1 MAVTLR
7 SGPCSAH
14 TTRRQGLV
22 GSSGRGVPDDAVHAP
37 PSRSGREVPAGH
49 GTVRS
54 PAVPA
59 VRPRRQQPAGF
70 RPAERRARYM
80 DASLIVVVVVVTALA
95 FDFTNGFHDTANAMA
110 TSIATGAFRPR
121 TAVTVAACL
130 NLTGAF
136 LSVQVAKT
144 ISGGLVDETL
154 INPVVIFA
162 GLVGA
167 ILWNLV
173 TWFLGLPSS
182 SSHALFGGL
191 IGATWVA
198 GGANA
203 INFNAV
209 LNKIVLPAVL
219 SPVVAALIAVTA
231 TYLAF
236 RITARAEPG
245 VVSRG
250 FKAGQRVSASMV
262 ALAHGTNDAQKT
274 MGVITLTLITAG
286 TLAPGSPPPYWVVLA
301 AGSAIGLGTYV
312 GGWRI
317 IRTLGRRV
325 SDIHAVQ
332 GFSAETTSTAV
343 ILSSTHLG
351 LPLSTTQVCTGSILG
366 AGAGRRLA
374 SVHWGIAGRIGL
386 AWSFTLPAAAVV
398 GAAASSLAATGT
410 VGVIVVAV
418 TRPAL
423 AAGGYVAARRSPVTA
438 ANVNDVPRPPVA
450 DVVA

>member
-1 MAVTLR
+1 MDVT
-7 SGPCSAH
+7 
-14 TTRRQGLV
+14 
-22 GSSGRGVPDDAVHAP
+22 
-37 PSRSGREVPAGH
+37 
-49 GTVRS
+49 
-54 PAVPA
+54 
-59 VRPRRQQPAGF
+59 
-70 RPAERRARYM
+70 
-80 DASLIVVVVVVTALA
+80 LIVVVVVVTALA

-110 TSIATGAFRPR
+110 TSISTGAFRPR
-121 TAVTVAACL
+121 TAVAVAAVL

-136 LSVQVAKT
+136 LSVKVAKT
-144 ISGGLVDETL
+144 ISGGLVDEKL
-154 INPVVIFA
+154 INPTVIFA

-198 GGANA
+198 GGADA
-203 INFNAV
+203 IHFDAV

-219 SPVVAALIAVTA
+219 SPVVAALIAVTV

-236 RITARAEPG
+236 RITARARPD
-245 VVSRG
+245 VVGRG
-250 FKAGQRVSASMV
+250 FRLGQRVSASMV

-286 TLAPGSPPPYWVVLA
+286 LVAPGSAPPYWVVLA

-325 SDIHAVQ
+325 SDIHPVQ
-332 GFSAETTSTAV
+332 GFTAETTSAAV

-374 SVHWGIAGRIGL
+374 SVNWGIVGRIVL
-386 AWSFTLPAAAVV
+386 AWGFTLPSAAVV
-398 GAAASSLAATGT
+398 GAAASWLAATGT
-410 VGVIVVAV
+410 AGVIVVAASGI
-418 TRPAL
+418 AL
-423 AAGGYVAARRSPVTA
+423 ASGLYLASRRDAVTP
-438 ANVNDVPRPPVA
+438 ANVNDLPRTPAPDPAA
-450 DVVA
+450 DVAA